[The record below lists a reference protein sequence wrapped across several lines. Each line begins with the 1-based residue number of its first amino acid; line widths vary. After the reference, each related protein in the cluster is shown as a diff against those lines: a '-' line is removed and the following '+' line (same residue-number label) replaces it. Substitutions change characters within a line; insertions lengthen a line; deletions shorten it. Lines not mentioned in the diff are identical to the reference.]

1 MQDGLWTTS
10 EMKKSAISKNKA
22 AFKIYVESFDEGH
35 EVVAMKRRRRENKEA
50 KIKEASL
57 NSSPRKA
64 ASPLATAVLSGHLST
79 EKYVSRVISSG
90 SAEKFKPTIPT
101 RKRVRKSASSV
112 TELPVASTSTENNT
126 VTADD
131 EELLAITV
139 EFEKSLES
147 TVHVHQPTATQQS
160 ATTEHVENGLQQGT
174 TTSLALSFNNMDP
187 ENPPLPQG
195 GKKTLPKSDQLW
207 ISQALFTTGT
217 NGKAKLDWHRYV
229 CLLLC
234 NEDIFEKILLKR
246 KKHFQVLGGGLP
258 NLAPSISSELLRTGF
273 SFP

>member
-1 MQDGLWTTS
+1 MTLMFRESIYSSLVAVEDNPLDGCLKMLLAMQDGLWTTS

-139 EFEKSLES
+139 EFEKSLGKQME
-147 TVHVHQPTATQQS
+147 TVVM
-160 ATTEHVENGLQQGT
+160 LFKII
-174 TTSLALSFNNMDP
+174 ALSF
-187 ENPPLPQG
+187 
-195 GKKTLPKSDQLW
+195 
-207 ISQALFTTGT
+207 
-217 NGKAKLDWHRYV
+217 V
-229 CLLLC
+229 
-234 NEDIFEKILLKR
+234 
-246 KKHFQVLGGGLP
+246 
-258 NLAPSISSELLRTGF
+258 
-273 SFP
+273 